1 MHEQEFLPVGRRTVR
16 SGRRQ
21 ASNQVTF
28 AVSLALTLGGVAALM
43 GGCQGRIIGA
53 DQSNVQAPGGGG
65 STASGAGGSTSNP
78 SGVGGST
85 ASGGGGS
92 SSSTV
97 CANGDAMPITVA
109 IQRINNTQ
117 WSTVVGQLFG
127 ANIATTT
134 AFPAPSTSYLYSTYS
149 AGNPTG
155 EGESQAILEAAESVA
170 LQLVDTVPACTG
182 DETGCANTYLKNLA
196 TRAFRRAPTTDEL
209 ALVTGAYTHARSSMT
224 YAESVGV
231 GVETILQM
239 PQFLYLLEDQPATTM
254 AAPLALT
261 GPQIAQRMALLYW
274 NGLPDDTLTQ
284 AATKGDLSNAT
295 NRLTQAQRMLN
306 DPKAKPALEG
316 FLRQWL
322 TLQGFADTLHAPD
335 VNAALVESL
344 ARDIDDALDAPNG
357 LTALITSSRTWV
369 NSTLETFYGIPAK
382 STGPTDWHTVDLDPN
397 QRVGLLTNPLLMTHD
412 AHGVDAQS
420 PILRGKFIRLMLMCD
435 SIPSPPANAQALQST
450 ISAPGATIR
459 EQSQARLNSSGCGP
473 CHTQMDPIGF
483 GFSAFDGLGRYVPT
497 VSGMAVD
504 VSGNVVSSS
513 DLSGNFMG
521 VRELGNKLAQSA
533 KVQACLATQW
543 MRYSFGE
550 TETSAMNCQI
560 QSLASRFKQQGYSLK
575 ALFAQLTAMDG
586 FVMRSAAAE

>member
-1 MHEQEFLPVGRRTVR
+1 MHAQQFPGRAV
-16 SGRRQ
+16 SGERRVTNH
-21 ASNQVTF
+21 ATF
-28 AVSLALTLGGVAALM
+28 AVGLSLILAGFAGAMTA
-43 GGCQGRIIGA
+43 GCQGRIIGA
-53 DQSNVQAPGGGG
+53 SPSTSGVQTPSGAGGSSSSPGGAGG
-65 STASGAGGSTSNP
+65 ATSSGAGGSTPSN
-78 SGVGGST
+78 
-85 ASGGGGS
+85 
-92 SSSTV
+92 TV
-97 CANGDAMPITVA
+97 CANGDAMPITVP
-109 IQRINNTQ
+109 IQRINDTQ
-117 WSTVVGQLFG
+117 WNTVVGQLFG
-127 ANIATTT
+127 ASVANAASAA
-134 AFPAPSTSYLYSTYS
+134 AFPAPSTSYLYTTYS

-155 EGESQAILEAAESVA
+155 EGESQAILEAAEAVA
-170 LQLVDTVPACTG
+170 LQVVDTVPACSG
-182 DETGCANTYLKNLA
+182 DETACANSYLKNLA

-209 ALVTGAYTHARSSMT
+209 ALVTGAYTHARPSMS

-239 PQFLYLLEDQPATTM
+239 PQFLYLLEDQPSSTT
-254 AAPLALT
+254 AAPIALT

-274 NGLPDDTLTQ
+274 NGLPDDALTQ
-284 AATKGDLSNAT
+284 AATKGELANAT

-306 DPKAKPALEG
+306 DPRAKPAMEG

-335 VNAALVESL
+335 VNAALVEAL
-344 ARDIDDALDAPNG
+344 ARDIDDALDAPSG

-382 STGPTDWHTVDLDPN
+382 STGPADWHTVDLDPN
-397 QRVGLLTNPLLMTHD
+397 QRVGLLTNPLLMTRD

-420 PILRGKFIRLMLMCD
+420 PILRGKFVRLMLMCD

-450 ISAPGATIR
+450 ISAPGASIR

-497 VSGMAVD
+497 VGGMPVD

-513 DLSGNFMG
+513 ELGGNFMG

-550 TETSAMNCQI
+550 TETGAMSCQI
-560 QSLASRFKQQGYSLK
+560 QSLANRFKQQGYSLK
-575 ALFAQLTAMDG
+575 ALFAQLTALDG
-586 FVMRSAAAE
+586 FVMRSAAAEGN